1 MIPRIGLQR
10 NSVWGLALGSHKHH
24 AHVPAPVAL
33 STHEQ
38 LFAFIS
44 PSFTPLNAEND
55 EGGNG
60 IVTWSCDVVFPEISN
75 LYIAQTRMLVCPIYS
90 ALHFTFHS
98 PFEEYVS
105 GFSSHA
111 LHYLL
116 AEVAR
121 QAACICLITKWLT
134 RVHMSTSKHT

>member
-10 NSVWGLALGSHKHH
+10 HSVWGLALGSHKHH

-33 STHEQ
+33 STQEQ

-44 PSFTPLNAEND
+44 PCFTPLNAEND
-55 EGGNG
+55 EGGDG
-60 IVTWSCDVVFPEISN
+60 IVKWSCDVVFPEASD
-75 LYIAQTRMLVCPIYS
+75 LHIAKTGMLVCPIYS
-90 ALHFTFHS
+90 TLHLTFHS
-98 PFEEYVS
+98 PFREYVS
-105 GFSSHA
+105 GLSSHA

-121 QAACICLITKWLT
+121 QAACTCLITKWL
-134 RVHMSTSKHT
+134 SLCI